1 MRTTYQ
7 AALDQP
13 DSAAAGPKG
22 AGMSVAS
29 TTSLA
34 RRRDLGPALV
44 GGGFVPRCP
53 GPGAARTVRVL
64 IVDDHALVRD
74 GLHALLSRE
83 PDLEVVAETSD
94 PDEAI
99 ELVST
104 MRPDVVVIG
113 IGTNGANG
121 FDATRRV
128 TAEVPST
135 RVLVLTTCESEE
147 GLFEALRAGASG
159 FLTKDADVTE
169 LAHAVRLIERG
180 GALLSPSAT
189 RSLIADFCA
198 RPENR
203 RGDAHGLEWLTPRES
218 EVMALAAAGLT
229 NDEIAAHL
237 VISPATAK
245 THVSR
250 AMRKL
255 HCHDRVGLVVRAYES
270 GLLRPAY
277 AARMAA

>member
-7 AALDQP
+7 AAPGQSK
-13 DSAAAGPKG
+13 SAAGGSNGTP
-22 AGMSVAS
+22 VAS

-34 RRRDLGPALV
+34 RRSDLRPALMDGSPV
-44 GGGFVPRCP
+44 QLCP
-53 GPGAARTVRVL
+53 HIEATDAVRVL
-64 IVDDHALVRD
+64 IVEDHALVRD

-83 PDLEVVAETSD
+83 PDIEVVGSTLG

-99 ELVST
+99 DLAASL
-104 MRPDVVVIG
+104 RPDVAVIG
-113 IGTNGANG
+113 RNGAEG
-121 FDATRRV
+121 LRAILRV
-128 TAEVPST
+128 RAEAPAT

-147 GLFEALRAGASG
+147 ELFEALRAGASG
-159 FLTKDADVTE
+159 FLTKDSDIAE
-169 LAHAVRLIERG
+169 LSRAVQLIGDG
-180 GALLSPSAT
+180 GALLSPFAT

-203 RGDAHGLEWLTPRES
+203 RGDAQGLEWLTPRES

-229 NDEIAAHL
+229 NDEIAAQL

-255 HCHDRVGLVVRAYES
+255 DCHDRVGLVVRAYES

-277 AARMAA
+277 SARAAA

>member
-1 MRTTYQ
+1 MRTTQ
-7 AALDQP
+7 
-13 DSAAAGPKG
+13 KG
-22 AGMSVAS
+22 NGGMSVAS
-29 TTSLA
+29 ATSIGGLRRLRPA
-34 RRRDLGPALV
+34 RLE
-44 GGGFVPRCP
+44 GGF
-53 GPGAARTVRVL
+53 AAERSVRVV
-64 IVDDHALVRD
+64 IVDDHALTRD

-83 PDLEVVAETSD
+83 PDVEVVGETAD
-94 PDEAI
+94 AGAAI
-99 ELVST
+99 ELVAAQQ
-104 MRPDVVVIG
+104 PDVAVIG
-113 IGTNGANG
+113 IGTDRVDG
-121 FDATRRV
+121 FEATRRITV
-128 TAEVPST
+128 EAPST

-159 FLTKDADVTE
+159 FLTKDADSTE
-169 LAHAVRLIERG
+169 LVRAVRLVGRG
-180 GALLSPSAT
+180 GALLSDAAT
-189 RSLIADFCA
+189 RSLIAEFCA

-229 NDEIAAHL
+229 NDEIGSHL

-277 AARMAA
+277 AAREAA